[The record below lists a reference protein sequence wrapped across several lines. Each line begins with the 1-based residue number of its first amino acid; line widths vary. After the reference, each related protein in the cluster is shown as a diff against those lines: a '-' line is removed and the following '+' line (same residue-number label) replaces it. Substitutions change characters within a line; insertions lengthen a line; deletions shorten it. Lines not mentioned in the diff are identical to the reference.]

1 LAQSSRNFA
10 GGGDF
15 LQWHL
20 CDMMYL
26 LSYRTNKGLAVA
38 ILERDI
44 MGGLAKGLAV
54 IETFTAERPRQS
66 ISEVSAASG
75 LDRATARRCLL
86 TLAHHGYAD
95 YDGKFFT
102 LTPRVLRLGT
112 ACLATMPL
120 PQLVQPLLDALSEKL
135 GESSSVSILDG
146 ADIVYVARAAQKKV
160 MSIALMPGS
169 RLPAYCTSMGRVLL
183 SALPQPEART
193 LLTAASLPARTT
205 HTLTDPDAIMAELAR
220 TRSRG
225 YALIDQEVEIGL
237 RSIAV
242 PLFNARGVVV
252 AAVNVGA
259 PATQVGVEELVPAYL
274 DALLGLQSELRT
286 VLR

>member
-1 LAQSSRNFA
+1 
-10 GGGDF
+10 
-15 LQWHL
+15 
-20 CDMMYL
+20 
-26 LSYRTNKGLAVA
+26 
-38 ILERDI
+38 
-44 MGGLAKGLAV
+44 
-54 IETFTAERPRQS
+54 
-66 ISEVSAASG
+66 
-75 LDRATARRCLL
+75 L

-146 ADIVYVARAAQKKV
+146 AGIVYVARAAQKKV

-183 SALPQPEART
+183 SAQPPDEVRA
-193 LLTAASLPARTT
+193 LLAAAPLPARTA
-205 HTLTDPDAIMAELAR
+205 HTLTDPDAIMAELTR
-220 TRSRG
+220 TQSRG

-242 PLFNARGVVV
+242 PLFNARGAVV

-259 PATQVGVEELVPAYL
+259 PATQVGVEELVPLYL
-274 DALLGLQSELRT
+274 EALLGLQSELRA

>member
-1 LAQSSRNFA
+1 MTIQ
-10 GGGDF
+10 
-15 LQWHL
+15 
-20 CDMMYL
+20 
-26 LSYRTNKGLAVA
+26 
-38 ILERDI
+38 ERDI

-66 ISEVSAASG
+66 ISEASAASG

-86 TLAHHGYAD
+86 TLAHLGYAE

-102 LTPRVLRLGT
+102 LKPRVLRLGT

-120 PQLVQPLLDALSEKL
+120 PQLVQPQLDALSEQL

-146 ADIVYVARAAQKKV
+146 TDIVYVARAAQKKV

-183 SALPQPEART
+183 AALSGDEARE
-193 LLTAASLPARTT
+193 LLSSAPLPARTP
-205 HTLTDPDAIMAELAR
+205 HTLTAPEAILAELER
-220 TRSRG
+220 VRDRG
-225 YALIDQEVEIGL
+225 YSLIDQEVELGL

-242 PLFNARGVVV
+242 PLFNARGLVV
-252 AAVNVGA
+252 AAVNVGV
-259 PATQVGVEELVPAYL
+259 PAMQVGVGELVPLYFE
-274 DALLGLQSELRT
+274 ALRGLQSNLRA